1 MRVRTALVV
10 ITVVVLAA
18 AWLWTRRPH
27 ESSVA
32 TSAPA
37 KADGRWDSSALKGQ
51 GLSLTPSRI
60 SGVATDLSGQLS
72 LFSDADISIEER
84 RREIARIAASS
95 DPSSIDLLEAL
106 GSAQV
111 YLSFEAVE
119 ALGSARAA
127 TQARRPEVAE
137 YLRAKLD
144 SADAV
149 MACAAVRGLSR
160 LEGADAVPSLIKLL
174 EGRREGY
181 EEMVEAAVVDALG
194 DIGSPQAVATLV
206 GQLARSEEPGF
217 NLEQG
222 SRIVRALGRIN
233 ADGTASAAGAYA
245 ERLAARVPEDPL
257 AKPYMES
264 KLTEA
269 QALAR
274 SAR

>member
-18 AWLWTRRPH
+18 AWVWTRRSR

-32 TSAPA
+32 TRAPA
-37 KADGRWDSSALKGQ
+37 KADGRWDSSAFGGQALSLTLSRIPGMATDLKGQ
-51 GLSLTPSRI
+51 LS
-60 SGVATDLSGQLS
+60 V
-72 LFSDADISIEER
+72 FSDADISIEER

-111 YLSFEAVE
+111 YLSFDAVE

-127 TQARRPEVAE
+127 TQARPEVAE

-181 EEMVEAAVVDALG
+181 EEIVEAAVVDALG
-194 DIGSPQAVATLV
+194 DIGSPQAVAALV
-206 GQLARSEEPGF
+206 AQLARSEEPGF

-233 ADGTASAAGAYA
+233 ADGTATAAGAYA